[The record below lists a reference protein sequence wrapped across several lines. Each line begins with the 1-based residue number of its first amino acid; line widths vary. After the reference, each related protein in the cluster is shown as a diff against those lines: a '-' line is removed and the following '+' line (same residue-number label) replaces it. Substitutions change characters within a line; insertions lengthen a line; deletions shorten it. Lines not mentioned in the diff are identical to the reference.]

1 MLNSTLVRWFLLS
14 FTVLAVSMSGAAD
27 AVAIPIVANFTQ
39 AFRPP
44 NTPASLPALLQG
56 GAASVTLQFHVPD
69 FAQIVSIH
77 SIEVSVDVLDD
88 MGGIGAESGV
98 VRLSTTGTGPNLDI
112 ASFNMELA
120 GGALTFSGA
129 VAPGDIAAAQE
140 EITDNGFFRIR
151 VRRDTGDFFVT
162 AGRITIDAELAPAFT
177 DFRDVRRPNDIDIGP
192 DLGGTNHQALNF
204 TGNAGAAG
212 DTWITVYDPAP
223 NPPSVTVGSVSL
235 SADVLIHAYNNKKGA
250 GLLALYNEAPAK
262 KGLALTLYDAGN
274 TDTLVL
280 ATVDQAGK
288 LVTLKTV
295 SLGAGIAE
303 NVWYR
308 VNMDVTV
315 DAGLVTVVGTVA
327 AHADPTDPDS
337 ELAVQVGPTLTF
349 SATLGVGALVGVDAT
364 GEVGILAAAVNAA
377 NSSSVTNVLIDSQD
391 GGTSC
396 LSASR
401 C

>member
-1 MLNSTLVRWFLLS
+1 LVRWFLLS

-129 VAPGDIAAAQE
+129 VAPGDVAAAQE
-140 EITDNGFFRIR
+140 EIADNGFFRIR

-177 DFRDVRRPNDIDIGP
+177 DFRGVRRLNGINIGP
-192 DLGGTNHQALNF
+192 DVGGTNHQALNF
-204 TGNAGAAG
+204 TGNAVAAG

-250 GLLALYNEAPAK
+250 GLLALYNEAPGS

-288 LVTLKTV
+288 LATLKTV
-295 SLGAGIAE
+295 RLGAGIAE

-315 DAGLVTVVGTVA
+315 DAGLVTVVGAVA
-327 AHADPTDPDS
+327 AHAVPTDPNS
-337 ELAVQVGPTLTF
+337 ALAVQVGPTLTF
-349 SATLGVGALVGVDAT
+349 SATLGVGALVGVEAT

-377 NSSSVTNVLIDSQD
+377 NSSSVTNVLIDPQD

>member
-1 MLNSTLVRWFLLS
+1 M
-14 FTVLAVSMSGAAD
+14 
-27 AVAIPIVANFTQ
+27 
-39 AFRPP
+39 
-44 NTPASLPALLQG
+44 
-56 GAASVTLQFHVPD
+56 QFHVPD

-88 MGGIGAESGV
+88 MGGTGAESGI

-112 ASFNMELA
+112 ASFDMELA

-140 EITDNGFFRIR
+140 EITNNGFFRIR

-177 DFRDVRRPNDIDIGP
+177 DFRDVRRPNDIEIGP

-212 DTWITVYDPAP
+212 GTWITVYDPAP

-250 GLLALYNEAPAK
+250 GLLALYNEAPER

-288 LVTLKTV
+288 LVTLMTV
-295 SLGAGIAE
+295 RLGAGIAE

-308 VNMDVTV
+308 VNMAVTV
-315 DAGLVTVVGTVA
+315 DTGLVTVVGTVA
-327 AHADPTDPDS
+327 AHADPTDPNS
-337 ELAVQVGPTLTF
+337 ELAGQVGPTLTF
-349 SATLGVGALVGVDAT
+349 SAPLGVGALVGVDAT

-377 NSSSVTNVLIDSQD
+377 NSSSVTNVLIDPQG

-396 LSASR
+396 LSTSR